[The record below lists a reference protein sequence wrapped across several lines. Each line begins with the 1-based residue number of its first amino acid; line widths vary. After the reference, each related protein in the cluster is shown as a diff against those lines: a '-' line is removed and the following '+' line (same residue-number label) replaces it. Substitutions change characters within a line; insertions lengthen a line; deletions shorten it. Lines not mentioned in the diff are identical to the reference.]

1 MKKLFIP
8 LLIVLGF
15 LASATVGLAQGQDVI
30 TAQVDRAVLSTDETL
45 TLSVTVNASASNL
58 PNPTL
63 PALDGFNIVGT
74 GSSSQIS
81 IINGSMSAQM
91 VYNYRLQ
98 PYQAGELVIE
108 PVSMTIDGQTYTT
121 DPISIK
127 VVQGTGQAAPVT
139 PINPTAPTSRGFAG
153 QDAFVEADVD
163 NPTPYLGQQVIY
175 SFRYYE
181 AADRFGFEQPSYEAP
196 AFTGFWS
203 ESQTEQ
209 NQYQVQAGG
218 RMYRVTELRTI
229 LFPSKTGEVTIEP
242 AQLSIPGGFFSRGAN
257 LQTDPVT
264 LEIKPLPAGAP
275 ASFNG
280 AVGQFT
286 IDSSVD
292 SSSGRANEPITWQVT
307 LSGRGNLNTLPDP
320 QWPDMPGW
328 RSFDS
333 QATHNTQMQDG
344 QVVGSRVYERLLV
357 PQREGDFTIPALEY
371 SYFDP
376 AEERYQT
383 ISSQPIPVS
392 IAPGDGTG
400 AQSYTAEPANE
411 AANEASSAETP
422 DLKPAPAQL
431 ALSGAPVTASPL
443 YWLAWVV
450 PALGLVGNFFWQR
463 RQQYRLANPEAV
475 RRSQAGKK
483 AKATLKQVSSGDQ
496 QPYEAAVLVLTTYL
510 ADKFGQPVAGL
521 TRPAL
526 RQLLI
531 EKGVETELSKQVV
544 ACLNEAETGRFA
556 PQTDDLASAAD
567 LIQTVDTVIEDL
579 EKVKVR

>member
-181 AADRFGFEQPSYEAP
+181 AADRFGFNQPSYQAP

-383 ISSQPIPVS
+383 IGSQPIPVS

-400 AQSYTAEPANE
+400 TQSYTAEPANE
-411 AANEASSAETP
+411 AAGKAPSAETP

-483 AKATLKQVSSGDQ
+483 AKLALKQVSSSDQ